1 MEAPSHLAMATL
13 THTAGSYIAGHWT
26 DAPPDAVSVNPA
38 HPEEEVLR
46 FACASTN
53 DVDDAFTAAGDA
65 LPAWSATPVPARG
78 QIVRKVAT
86 MVENRRDE
94 LARLITRD
102 QGKTYPEAQ
111 GELGRTI
118 ETLYFHSAQSWANA
132 GELYYSSK
140 PDEEIRTVRRPI
152 GVVGVITPFNFPLL
166 ISAWKI
172 APALVHGN
180 TVVWKPATVDP
191 AVTVELARMFEEAGL
206 PAGVLNLLL
215 GSGGEVGKAI
225 VAHERLD
232 AVTFTGSVP
241 VGRAIAAETTG
252 RGVRSQLELGGHNA
266 AVVFPDAD
274 LRLAAREVVLG
285 AMLLAGQKCTS
296 TRRVIVDREV
306 YDAFVPL
313 VLEEVDRL
321 RIGDG
326 FADDVTIGPLV
337 SAEARDEVAAE
348 VARAEGDGAGVTA
361 GGTIV
366 DSADRDGFFLRPTVL
381 TDVHPAMRIAQEEVF
396 GPVTSLIPVADDDEA
411 IAVANGTR
419 FGLSTSVFTTSERR
433 IRRCIADIDVGVL
446 HVNNQTTGTE
456 PHVPFAGRRSSGSGD
471 APPEQG
477 QTAREFFTWLKTVY
491 AEPGA

>member
-1 MEAPSHLAMATL
+1 MATR

-26 DAPPDAVSVNPA
+26 EAPADAVSVNPA

-46 FACASTN
+46 FACASTK

-65 LPAWSATPVPARG
+65 LPAWTATPAPARG

-86 MVENRRDE
+86 IVEDRRDE

-118 ETLYFHSAQSWANA
+118 ETLYYHSAQGWANA

-180 TVVWKPATVDP
+180 TVVWKPANVDP
-191 AVTVELARMFEEAGL
+191 AVTVELARIFEEAGL
-206 PAGVLNLLL
+206 PPGVLNLVL
-215 GSGGEVGKAI
+215 GSGGSVGQAL

-232 AVTFTGSVP
+232 AVTFTGSVA
-241 VGRAIAAETTG
+241 VGRAIAADTTG
-252 RGVRSQLELGGHNA
+252 RGVRAQLELGGHNA

-274 LRLAAREVVLG
+274 LRLAAREIVAG
-285 AMLLAGQKCTS
+285 AMFGTGQKCTS
-296 TRRVIVDREV
+296 TRRVIVHRDV
-306 YDAFVPL
+306 YDALAPL
-313 VLEEVDRL
+313 VVAELDRL
-321 RIGDG
+321 RVGDG
-326 FADDVTIGPLV
+326 LEEGVNIGPLV
-337 SAEARDEVAAE
+337 SLEARDEVTSE
-348 VARAEGDGAGVTA
+348 VEQAQRDGATAVA
-361 GGTIV
+361 GGTLV
-366 DSADRDGFFLRPTVL
+366 GSAAQEGFFLLPTVL
-381 TDVHPAMRIAQEEVF
+381 TGVHPAMRIAQEEVF
-396 GPVTSLIPVADDDEA
+396 GPVTSLIPVEDDDEA

-433 IRRCIADIDVGVL
+433 IRRCIAEIDVGVL
-446 HVNNQTTGTE
+446 HVNNQTTGSE

-477 QTAREFFTWLKTVY
+477 QTAREFFTWIKTVY
-491 AEPGA
+491 AEPGE